1 MLYFFVTET
10 HMSKP
15 KNVDEYIERM
25 PPDVQTRLNA
35 IRQMVKVAVPTAEE
49 KISYG
54 MPYFG
59 YKGRLVYFAAF
70 KHHIGVYIS
79 PPVVAE
85 HEKELKAYTTAM
97 ATIQFPHTKPLPLP
111 LIKKLVLARAKKN
124 DTSQQK

>member
-1 MLYFFVTET
+1 MKRTT
-10 HMSKP
+10 T
-15 KNVDEYIERM
+15 VDEYIAST
-25 PPDVQTRLNA
+25 PIPIQTRLKK
-35 IRQMVKVAVPTAEE
+35 IRATIKEAVPQAEE

-79 PPVVAE
+79 PPIVAE
-85 HEKELKAYTTAM
+85 HAKELKAFTTAM
-97 ATIQFPHTKPLPLP
+97 ATIQFPHTKELPLN

-124 DTSQQK
+124 EANAQKSL